1 MSGWLQ
7 RYLTNQKQGV
17 SALGLQRV
25 LGLGSYQTAWT
36 MLHRFRRAM
45 VRPGRDKLK
54 GLVEVD
60 ETYLSITDRK
70 NPPPAGRKSSTTKV
84 LMVMAVEIVEPRG
97 LGASGYAAL
106 TETPPPT

>member
-1 MSGWLQ
+1 
-7 RYLTNQKQGV
+7 
-17 SALGLQRV
+17 
-25 LGLGSYQTAWT
+25 

-70 NPPPAGRKSSTTKV
+70 NPATLQGARAAPPKC
-84 LMVMAVEIVEPRG
+84 
-97 LGASGYAAL
+97 
-106 TETPPPT
+106 